1 MNLPIKI
8 ILKSILLCSIII
20 FFTQCSSSKQT
31 PKTPVDKVT
40 WDYELGDSVHTFIK
54 EMPEF
59 PGGDKAL
66 YSFIAKEINYP
77 LLAKKQGIDGKIYVQ
92 FVITKDGNVTN
103 VRIAKGIGSGCD
115 QEAVRVIK
123 LLPPWIPG
131 KINGIP
137 VNVLLTFPIVFKLQ

>member
-1 MNLPIKI
+1 
-8 ILKSILLCSIII
+8 
-20 FFTQCSSSKQT
+20 
-31 PKTPVDKVT
+31 VDKVT